1 MPFVRVNATEYSI
14 ILIID
19 VAFTRENH
27 KKKYLKS
34 GKTKPSS
41 EMKVIDKCHKK
52 SENRRIKHRG
62 GKFCFFGISKCNP
75 LNEPNDLQK
84 RQIGQ

>member
-1 MPFVRVNATEYSI
+1 MDKVNATYDA
-14 ILIID
+14 LRKK
-19 VAFTRENH
+19 VAFTRENY
-27 KKKYLKS
+27 KQKYLKS
-34 GKTKPSS
+34 GKTKQSS
-41 EMKVIDKCHKK
+41 EIKVIDKCHEYP
-52 SENRRIKHRG
+52 ENRYIKQRG

>member
-1 MPFVRVNATEYSI
+1 MDKVNATYDA
-14 ILIID
+14 LRKK

-41 EMKVIDKCHKK
+41 EIKDIDKCH
-52 SENRRIKHRG
+52 E
-62 GKFCFFGISKCNP
+62 
-75 LNEPNDLQK
+75 
-84 RQIGQ
+84 